1 MMNKRHTIGYAVL
14 TATWLL
20 VVVWQLLEHDRVYRT
35 ARTALVNRA
44 NDFSIALGVVLRA
57 QGRFG
62 LIPEEHIKAALDELA
77 KTTETKSVVLLN
89 AAGEVTA
96 SAGEPAPREAAPL
109 LATREHWE
117 EDTAT
122 FVNLVALGPGAEGPG
137 PEGQP
142 VIVSMQDG
150 KARDGNWPEP
160 GPSDAP
166 PPGVPDF
173 LWDNFFNESTR
184 SVLDP
189 MMNDRPLTE
198 EQVNQILALPFMS
211 ELDADRR
218 ETIRRTL
225 AGRPL
230 TQETFLDALFLARDR
245 SSPDHPPKRPP
256 WLDEESFQRIVRERG
271 VHWFLVTMSTASV
284 KAEMKRDRTVRG
296 SFVLASLLACLALG
310 VAWRAVDRSA
320 NLRVRL
326 VREEELTTHLRE
338 LNMAAAGLVHE
349 TKNPLNLIRGMAQ
362 MIGRGNDPSATAKV
376 TALKITEEVDRVTG
390 RINQFLDYSRPIA
403 PKKDAVDF
411 LDLVNRVFDILASD
425 REDKAV
431 EFRVTGPRLILEAD
445 REMLRQVLFNLLINA
460 VEAAPAA
467 GTIEV
472 RIIKTDPAQAAFEV
486 RDNGPGVPPGIESD
500 VFRPYFTT
508 SKNGTGLGLAIVRQI
523 VLAHQ
528 WDIEY
533 VREANAGAVF
543 RVGGIALAHETG
555 ATV

>member
-1 MMNKRHTIGYAVL
+1 MTKRHTVGYIVL

-20 VVVWQLLEHDRVYRT
+20 VVAWQLLEHDRVYRM

-77 KTTETKSVVLLN
+77 KTTETESVVLLN

-96 SAGEPAPREAAPL
+96 SAGEPAPKEVLPL
-109 LATREHWE
+109 LTTREHWE
-117 EDTAT
+117 ENTAT

-142 VIVSMQDG
+142 VIVSMQEG
-150 KARDGNWPEP
+150 KSRDRNWPEP
-160 GPSDAP
+160 GPPKPP

-173 LWDNFFNESTR
+173 LWENFSDAETR

-189 MMNDRPLTE
+189 MMNGQPLTE
-198 EQVNQILALPFMS
+198 DQVKQILALPIMS
-211 ELDADRR
+211 ELDTERR
-218 ETIRRTL
+218 ETVRRTL
-225 AGRPL
+225 VGRPL
-230 TQETFLDALFLARDR
+230 EQETLFDALFLARDR
-245 SSPDHPPKRPP
+245 RPHDHPPKRPP
-256 WLDEESFQRIVRERG
+256 WMDEQSFEQIVRERG

-284 KAEMKRDRTVRG
+284 KAEMSRDRTVRG
-296 SFVLASLLACLALG
+296 SFVLASLLACLALA

-362 MIGRGNDPSATAKV
+362 MIGRGSEPSASTRD

-390 RINQFLDYSRPIA
+390 RINQFLDYSRPVE
-403 PKKDAVDF
+403 PRKDAVDF
-411 LDLVNRVFDILASD
+411 LDLANRVFDILASD

-431 EFRVTGPRLILEAD
+431 KFQATGPRLILEAD

-460 VEAAPAA
+460 VEAVPAE
-467 GTIEV
+467 GSIEV
-472 RIIKTDPAQAAFEV
+472 HLIKAGPGRAAFEV
-486 RDNGPGVPPGIESD
+486 RDNGPGVPPGIESE

-523 VLAHQ
+523 ALAHQ

-533 VREANAGAVF
+533 VREASTGAIF
-543 RVGGIALAHETG
+543 RVGGIALAHET
-555 ATV
+555 

>member
-1 MMNKRHTIGYAVL
+1 MNKRHTVGYVVL
-14 TATWLL
+14 AATWLL
-20 VVVWQLLEHDRVYRT
+20 VVAWQYLEHDRVYRM
-35 ARTALVNRA
+35 ARTTLVNRA

-96 SAGEPAPREAAPL
+96 SAGEPAPEDVIPL
-109 LATREHWE
+109 LRTREHWE
-117 EDTAT
+117 EDKAT
-122 FVNLVALGPGAEGPG
+122 FVNLVALGPGAEESVPG
-137 PEGQP
+137 GQP
-142 VIVSMQDG
+142 VIVSMQESKPPGGD
-150 KARDGNWPEP
+150 WPES
-160 GPSDAP
+160 GPPNLP

-173 LWDNFFNESTR
+173 LWDNFSDESTR
-184 SVLDP
+184 NVLDP
-189 MMNDRPLTE
+189 MMNGQPLTE
-198 EQVNQILALPFMS
+198 GQVDQILALPMMG
-211 ELDADRR
+211 ELDPDRR

-225 AGRPL
+225 EGRPL
-230 TQETFLDALFLARDR
+230 TQETFFDALFLARDR
-245 SSPDHPPKRPP
+245 RTPDHPPMRPP
-256 WLDEESFQRIVRERG
+256 WLDEESFQQIVRERG

-284 KAEMKRDRTVRG
+284 KAEMDRDRTVRG

-338 LNMAAAGLVHE
+338 MNMAAAGLVHE

-362 MIGRGNDPSATAKV
+362 LIGKGDETSSPTKE

-390 RINQFLDYSRPIA
+390 RINQFLDYSRPIE

-411 LDLVNRVFDILASD
+411 LDLVNRVFGILASD

-431 EFRVTGPRLILEAD
+431 EFRVTGPRLILDAD
-445 REMLRQVLFNLLINA
+445 QEMLRQVLFNLLINA
-460 VEAAPAA
+460 VEAVPAA

-472 RIIKTDPAQAAFEV
+472 RIIKTGPGRAAFEV
-486 RDNGPGVPPGIESD
+486 RDNGPGVPAGIESE

-528 WDIEY
+528 WDIEFI
-533 VREANAGAVF
+533 REENAGAIF
-543 RVGGIALAHETG
+543 RVSGITLTHETG
-555 ATV
+555 TSL